1 MDADWLQ
8 AQLRSFTCPACG
20 EAYGTGTMR
29 LLAERE
35 GLYFLDMECAGC
47 GSRTVAIVTV
57 ELDDAEASIADLSTV
72 PQRLPQLE
80 MAVPGAPVVDADDVL
95 EMHELLQRFHGNVT
109 HLFRAATTPLPGRP
123 NRT

>member
-20 EAYGTGTMR
+20 EAYGGSTMR

-35 GLYFLDMECAGC
+35 GLYFLDMECARC
-47 GSRTVAIVTV
+47 ASRTVAIVTV
-57 ELDDAEASIADLSTV
+57 ELDDAEGSIADLSTMPERV
-72 PQRLPQLE
+72 PQLDRTL
-80 MAVPGAPVVDADDVL
+80 PGAPAVDADDVL
-95 EMHELLQRFHGNVT
+95 EMHDFLQRFHGNVT
-109 HLFRAATTPLPGRP
+109 HLFRAAITPLPGRS

>member
-20 EAYGTGTMR
+20 QDYGTSRMR

-35 GLYFLDMECAGC
+35 GLYFLDLDCADC

-57 ELDDAEASIADLSTV
+57 ELDDAEGSIADMSTI

-80 MAVPGAPVVDADDVL
+80 TAMPGAMPVTADEVL
-95 EMHELLQRFHGNVT
+95 EMHEFLSRFHGNVS
-109 HLFRAATTPLPGRP
+109 HLFRAANSPLPGQS

>member
-20 EAYGTGTMR
+20 EAYGSSTMR

-35 GLYFLDMECAGC
+35 GLYFLDMECERC

-57 ELDDAEASIADLSTV
+57 ELDDAEASIADLSTG
-72 PQRLPQLE
+72 RELFPQLE
-80 MAVPGAPVVDADDVL
+80 HAVPGAAAVNADDVL
-95 EMHELLQRFHGNVT
+95 EMHEFLQRFHGNVT
-109 HLFRAATTPLPGRP
+109 HLFRAATTQLPGRP

>member
-20 EAYGTGTMR
+20 ETYGASEMR

-35 GLYFLDMECAGC
+35 GLYFLDLECAGC
-47 GSRTVAIVTV
+47 ASRTVAIVTV
-57 ELDDAEASIADLSTV
+57 ELDDAEGSIADLSTV
-72 PQRLPQLE
+72 PQHLPL
-80 MAVPGAPVVDADDVL
+80 ADKAPPGAAAVSPDDVL
-95 EMHELLQRFHGNVT
+95 EMHEFLARFNGNVT
-109 HLFRAATTPLPGRP
+109 HLFRAANTSLPGHV

>member
-20 EAYGTGTMR
+20 EAYGSSTMR

-35 GLYFLDMECAGC
+35 GLHFLDMECEHC

-57 ELDDAEASIADLSTV
+57 ELDDAEASIADLSTAQERF
-72 PQRLPQLE
+72 PHLE
-80 MAVPGAPVVDADDVL
+80 HAVPGAPVVNGDDVL
-95 EMHELLQRFHGNVT
+95 EMHEFLQRFHGNVT
-109 HLFRAATTPLPGRP
+109 HLFRAANTQLPGRP

>member
-20 EAYGTGTMR
+20 QDYGASRMR

-35 GLYFLDMECAGC
+35 GLYFLDVDCESC
-47 GSRTVAIVTV
+47 GSQTVAIVTV
-57 ELDDAEASIADLSTV
+57 ELDDAEASIADLSTT
-72 PQRLPQLE
+72 PQRRPPLE
-80 MAVPGAPVVDADDVL
+80 WAPPGAPAVNADDVL
-95 EMHELLQRFHGNVT
+95 EMHEFLARFHGNVT
-109 HLFRAATTPLPGRP
+109 HLFRAAVSPLPGSQ